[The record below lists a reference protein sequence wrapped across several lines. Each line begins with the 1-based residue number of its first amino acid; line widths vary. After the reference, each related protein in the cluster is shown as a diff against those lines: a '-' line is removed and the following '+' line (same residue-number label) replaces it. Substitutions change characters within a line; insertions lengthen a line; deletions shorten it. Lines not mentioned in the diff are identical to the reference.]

1 MSLVKTDR
9 SGPPAALDS
18 EQDGPGS
25 ATRPEPQGPR
35 GDPQPEST
43 ELYSWRQFHDRLRE
57 AAIQSAMIARPFALL
72 VVEVR
77 DLGRR
82 GDAFGR
88 SLIRLFADRVGARGS
103 VARYGENILIAVLPH
118 TQLEEAA
125 AVVDSFRS
133 AVAALGESDRIDP
146 ADLTSVAVCGYDPDE
161 PLSQLLERA
170 FERLRAAARAP
181 DRAAPDTID
190 RTDATAPSDATAAG
204 GSGSHALNEEDG

>member
-1 MSLVKTDR
+1 
-9 SGPPAALDS
+9 
-18 EQDGPGS
+18 
-25 ATRPEPQGPR
+25 
-35 GDPQPEST
+35 
-43 ELYSWRQFHDRLRE
+43 
-57 AAIQSAMIARPFALL
+57 
-72 VVEVR
+72 VVEVG

-170 FERLRAAARAP
+170 FERLRAAARA
-181 DRAAPDTID
+181 APDTID
-190 RTDATAPSDATAAG
+190 RTDATVPSDATAAG